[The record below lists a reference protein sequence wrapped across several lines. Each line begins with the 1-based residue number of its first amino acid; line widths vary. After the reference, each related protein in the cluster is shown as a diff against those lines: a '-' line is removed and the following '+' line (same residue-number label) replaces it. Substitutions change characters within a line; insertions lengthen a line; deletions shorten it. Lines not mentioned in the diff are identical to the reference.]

1 MPKIKNV
8 KKFWGKP
15 KKGSKVVSQ
24 CNLTNYLLR
33 KASKTLVSEGKG
45 NIPAKTRKSA
55 SIAGIYGE
63 ASDMFFQGLIAQLA
77 LDEEEFDSFIS
88 CGTGFG
94 NDLVV
99 CCFLLPKTA
108 KFIGY
113 ETHPLRFAVMDKQL
127 SLPANINRVC
137 FIFLLLCFI
146 LHIYVILHT
155 LCRYSNT
162 VPSLTFKQKN

>member
-24 CNLTNYLLR
+24 GNLTNYLLR
-33 KASKTLVSEGKG
+33 IASKNLVSEGKD
-45 NIPAKTRKSA
+45 NIPAKTRKSV
-55 SIAGIYGE
+55 SKEGVYGE
-63 ASDMFFQGLIAQLA
+63 ASDMFFQGLIVLLA
-77 LDEEEFDSFIS
+77 VGKEEFHFFIS

-94 NDLVV
+94 NDLVA
-99 CCFLLPKTA
+99 CSFLLHKTA

-113 ETHPLRFAVMDKQL
+113 ETHPLRFDVMVKQF
-127 SLPANINRVC
+127 LPANINRVC

-146 LHIYVILHT
+146 LHIYIILHS
-155 LCRYSNT
+155 LYRYSNT
-162 VPSLTFKQKN
+162 VPSLTFMRIN